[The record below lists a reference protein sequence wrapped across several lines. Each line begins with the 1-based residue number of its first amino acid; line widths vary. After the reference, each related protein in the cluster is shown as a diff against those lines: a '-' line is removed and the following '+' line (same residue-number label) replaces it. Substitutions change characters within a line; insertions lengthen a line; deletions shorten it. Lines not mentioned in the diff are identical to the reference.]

1 MSYIE
6 DMEDNNQPKK
16 GRGTRKIVSLVLFI
30 IIFAAIIFFGWT
42 QYVRLYNERRIY
54 IESGLASDKF
64 PFRFYSEREL
74 AEMGRMVVE
83 SQELMN
89 VPTRTTPEETYATFR
104 QALISWDVDKAVSCF
119 TKEKQA
125 EYRVALLRAKEEG
138 RIPGIIE
145 KLKDISPEGEKI
157 TKGSVG
163 DASTSYEL
171 LYKEKEADLKFI
183 SHSIGFEKNWDG
195 DWLMENF

>member
-1 MSYIE
+1 
-6 DMEDNNQPKK
+6 MENNVQPENKRGSKK
-16 GRGTRKIVSLVLFI
+16 IISLALFI
-30 IIFAAIIFFGWT
+30 IIFSAIIFFAWT
-42 QYVRLYNERRIY
+42 QYVRFYHERKPY
-54 IESGLASDKF
+54 IDSGLASDKF

-74 AEMGRMVVE
+74 ADMGRMVVE

-104 QALISWDVDKAVSCF
+104 QALIDWNIDKAVSCF

-125 EYRVALLRAKEEG
+125 EYRKSLLKAKEEG
-138 RIPGIIE
+138 RIPEIVE
-145 KLKDISPEGEKI
+145 KLKDITPEGERI

-171 LYKEKEADLKFI
+171 LYKEKETDEKFI
-183 SHSIGFEKNWDG
+183 SYPIIFEKNWDG
-195 DWLMENF
+195 DWLMEDF